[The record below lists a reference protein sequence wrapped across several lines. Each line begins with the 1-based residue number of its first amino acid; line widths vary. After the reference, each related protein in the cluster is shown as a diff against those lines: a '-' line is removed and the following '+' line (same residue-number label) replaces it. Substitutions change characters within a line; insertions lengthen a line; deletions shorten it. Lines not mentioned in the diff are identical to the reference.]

1 MLAGAIILCF
11 VLGLVFAFV
20 RKLRFLTAY
29 LVFVPLM
36 TMAGGLAAFMLL
48 GIMGPPQNHMQQMEQ
63 TRQMFFAGT
72 GFGFVAG
79 CAFAWWLNSRTR
91 RT

>member
-1 MLAGAIILCF
+1 MLAGAVIACF
-11 VLGLVFAFV
+11 VLGLAFAFV
-20 RKLRFLTAY
+20 PKLRFLTAY

-36 TMAGGLAAFMLL
+36 TMAGGLAAFMML
-48 GIMGPPQNHMQQMEQ
+48 GIMGPPANHVQQADT

-72 GFGFVAG
+72 GAGFVLG

-91 RT
+91 R

>member
-1 MLAGAIILCF
+1 MLAGAIIACF
-11 VLGLVFAFV
+11 LLGLVFAFIP
-20 RKLRFLTAY
+20 KLRFLTAY

-48 GIMGPPQNHMQQMEQ
+48 GIMSPPSNHVQQAET
-63 TRQMFFAGT
+63 TRQMFLVGT

-91 RT
+91 R